1 MTANDSLWQLPC
13 LSSSQEL
20 RGACYLRIYLGM
32 VKGNE
37 FDNTIEMKIDTIIT
51 PAERIRMYR
60 DKFTV
65 LGSSD
70 IALVKTSKP
79 ILFTPNQVTPV
90 QLKWL
95 IDYKCWCCSNF
106 SFKDM
111 FEQSAGG
118 RSRRVRDGV
127 WIRRRRGHRGWARLL
142 LDWWGR
148 AQQIRHVR
156 VTNIHR

>member
-1 MTANDSLWQLPC
+1 
-13 LSSSQEL
+13 
-20 RGACYLRIYLGM
+20 M
-32 VKGNE
+32 VKGND

-90 QLKWL
+90 QLKCY
-95 IDYKCWCCSNF
+95 IDFESFSKTFSLKICLNKVREEGQDAFVTGFGYAGDVDTEAERVFCWTDEAGPSRF
-106 SFKDM
+106 S
-111 FEQSAGG
+111 
-118 RSRRVRDGV
+118 
-127 WIRRRRGHRGWARLL
+127 
-142 LDWWGR
+142 
-148 AQQIRHVR
+148 
-156 VTNIHR
+156 T